1 VVTGT
6 DSPLDNVAVSTHQ
19 NLRAMVAFGFTP
31 YEALTTAT
39 RNPARWLGLEDRIG
53 VLKPGAYADL
63 SLVSG
68 NPLQDIKAAAN
79 VRTVMVGGVLRT
91 VGELLAPYRNQPG
104 ARAATEVAPAARSAE
119 KQHWWHVPEWSE
131 HVCCAG

>member
-1 VVTGT
+1 
-6 DSPLDNVAVSTHQ
+6 
-19 NLRAMVAFGFTP
+19 M
-31 YEALTTAT
+31 
-39 RNPARWLGLEDRIG
+39 
-53 VLKPGAYADL
+53 LKPGAYADL

-79 VRTVMVGGVLRT
+79 VRSVLVGGVLRT

-104 ARAATEVAPAARSAE
+104 PRAATEVVPAARSAE

-131 HVCCAG
+131 HVCCSG